1 MFEFETVDK
10 SVTPTPVDFSSSPVD
25 DAELLEKA
33 ADEFGAAAVEIL
45 EADSPDADPEIEAL
59 LTAPAK
65 PAKPVKK
72 AGRQGKR
79 PDDADRSS
87 DPIALY
93 AKDVRKHEL
102 LTFEDEVRLSR
113 EYRA

>member
-10 SVTPTPVDFSSSPVD
+10 SVAPTPVDFSSSPVD
-25 DAELLEKA
+25 DTEALEKA
-33 ADEFGAAAVEIL
+33 ADEYGAAALEIL
-45 EADSPDADPEIEAL
+45 EADSPDSDPEIEAL
-59 LTAPAK
+59 LTAAPK

-72 AGRQGKR
+72 TGRQGKR
-79 PDDADRSS
+79 AEDADRSS

-102 LTFEDEVRLSR
+102 FTFEDEVRLSR